1 MSVLYVFAASGMEAQ
16 PVRRICTVSNSN
28 SGLSCGTNNVALIT
42 GAMGPKNARSKAEA
56 ALNGR
61 PGGQLHSRSDAVISI
76 GLCGG
81 LDSSLPHQ
89 RIVAYTECMSTD
101 GGRTLPCSPAITDWA
116 ISVLAAANVRCDR
129 VVGITSTRIA
139 TTPAR
144 KAALGDRG
152 ATVVDM
158 ESYSILEVAARAGIP
173 AAVIRVVSDPH
184 DWELPDFNRALS
196 EDGGLDGWKALRVA
210 LGSPLRTLK
219 LLGANKRAMQ
229 SLGPALEIVLKAD
242 TFAVATS

>member
-1 MSVLYVFAASGMEAQ
+1 MSVLYVFATSGMEAQ
-16 PVRRICTVSNSN
+16 PVRKISTVSNGKSR
-28 SGLSCGTNNVALIT
+28 LRCGPNDVALIT

-61 PGGQLHSRSDAVISI
+61 SGAQFHSRPDAVISI

-101 GGRTLPCSPAITDWA
+101 GGRTLACSRAITDSA
-116 ISVLAAANVRCDR
+116 IAVLASANIRCDP
-129 VVGITSTRIA
+129 VVGITSHRIA

-144 KAALGDRG
+144 KTALADRG
-152 ATVVDM
+152 VTVVDM
-158 ESYSILEVAARAGIP
+158 ESYSILDVAARAGIP

-184 DWELPDFNRALS
+184 DWELPDFNRALN
-196 EDGGLDGWKALRVA
+196 EDGGLDGWKALMVA

-219 LLGANKRAMQ
+219 LLGANRRAMQ
-229 SLGPALEIVLKAD
+229 SLGRALEIVLKAD
-242 TFAVATS
+242 TFAYATR